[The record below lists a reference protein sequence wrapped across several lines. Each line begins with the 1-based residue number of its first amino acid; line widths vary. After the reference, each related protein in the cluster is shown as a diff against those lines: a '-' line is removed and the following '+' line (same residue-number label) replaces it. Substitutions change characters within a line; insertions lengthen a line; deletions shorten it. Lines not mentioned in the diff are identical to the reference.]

1 MPSGIISLA
10 FIGASIL
17 FILSIS
23 GLSQQE
29 TAQRGNRLG
38 MWGMALAV
46 FATLWLPEAG
56 QYFWLVLLLAG
67 GAIIGWQLATRVE
80 MTQMPEMVAILNSFG
95 GLAATFVGFVS
106 YLETEAGPGST
117 IHIFEVFLG
126 VFIAEK

>member
-38 MWGMALAV
+38 MLGMAVAIL
-46 FATLWLPEAG
+46 ATLSLPEAG

-67 GAIIGWQLATRVE
+67 GALIGWQLATRVE

-106 YLETEAGPGST
+106 
-117 IHIFEVFLG
+117 
-126 VFIAEK
+126 

>member
-38 MWGMALAV
+38 MLGMAVAIL
-46 FATLWLPEAG
+46 ATLSLPEAG
-56 QYFWLVLLLAG
+56 QYFWLCSYWPGVLSLVG
-67 GAIIGWQLATRVE
+67 SWQLE
-80 MTQMPEMVAILNSFG
+80 
-95 GLAATFVGFVS
+95 
-106 YLETEAGPGST
+106 
-117 IHIFEVFLG
+117 
-126 VFIAEK
+126 

>member
-38 MWGMALAV
+38 MLGMA
-46 FATLWLPEAG
+46 
-56 QYFWLVLLLAG
+56 
-67 GAIIGWQLATRVE
+67 
-80 MTQMPEMVAILNSFG
+80 
-95 GLAATFVGFVS
+95 
-106 YLETEAGPGST
+106 
-117 IHIFEVFLG
+117 
-126 VFIAEK
+126 IA